1 MELDEKAVK
10 EMLKLR
16 AEDGCLFF
24 RNVRV
29 WLTRPE
35 AMAIIYK
42 WINRL
47 AGEALLEGIYE
58 AGKECG
64 RKDYEILREVMG
76 APSDAKEL
84 AAWIAPFYAAMGW
97 GKMVIENAADGKVTY
112 YVENSPIAESLKGFG
127 QPVCMYLSGYGAGLL
142 SQATGDDWNGV
153 EVECIAMGRPACKFL
168 LARRKRK
175 ELVFEF
181 YGT

>member
-10 EMLKLR
+10 EMLSLKL
-16 AEDGCLFF
+16 EEGCLFF
-24 RNVRV
+24 KSVRV

-35 AMAIIYK
+35 AIAVIHK
-42 WINRL
+42 WISRL

-64 RKDYEILREVMG
+64 RKDYEILKNIMG
-76 APSDAKEL
+76 APSDIGKLVE
-84 AAWIAPFYAAMGW
+84 WIAPFYAAMGW
-97 GKMVIENAADGKVTY
+97 GKMTVEKVADSEAVY
-112 YVENSPIAESLKGFG
+112 YVENSPIAESLRGFG
-127 QPVCMYLSGYGAGLL
+127 QPVCIYLSGYGAGLL
-142 SQATGDDWNGV
+142 SQATGEDWNGV
-153 EVECIAMGRPACKFL
+153 EVECAAMGHQACKFV
-168 LARRKRK
+168 LAKKRRK